1 MSHGN
6 LAARDAVRPLAR
18 ALSAG
23 LVRPVVWAFL
33 LTSWCG
39 GAFAEPPHLSGELGA
54 SVWSS
59 NRQLDQRSSVDIG
72 RAKLE
77 VEATVAGGA
86 RLRVEGWAMNGA
98 ARQGGSAWG
107 LKEAYAQWRQLPCQP
122 SVGKRFV
129 SWGKTDVF
137 TPTDLLSPN
146 DLTRLVAKETDQ
158 RDGVV
163 GLHGSCAMGPG
174 RLEWHLL
181 DRFKSSHVP
190 LPDVPGVT
198 FQRERPAVSATQALR
213 YEVAGEGIDWSV
225 SAIKGHDVMPTIS
238 LRDVGPAGM
247 LLELRPSEMRMLG
260 MDAATTLGAWVFRG
274 ELATVDYP
282 DRSTAPGA
290 MLTAERR
297 PYAMV
302 VLGAELGLGDRE
314 ALTFQIYGRRMRTSV
329 GTVSPASQM
338 LQSFQG
344 LLSNELDRNQYGFS
358 VRYATP
364 FAESRADADLL
375 LVWSRPRNDWFLR
388 SRLSYALTDA
398 VKVTLGVDLLR
409 GPADSFL
416 GNLRRNTLAFAEL
429 STAW

>member
-1 MSHGN
+1 MTW
-6 LAARDAVRPLAR
+6 
-18 ALSAG
+18 ALVA
-23 LVRPVVWAFL
+23 
-33 LTSWCG
+33 TSLCG
-39 GAFAEPPHLSGELGA
+39 GALAEPLSWSGELGA

-59 NRQLDQRSSVDIG
+59 NRQLDQQSGVGIG
-72 RAKLE
+72 RARLE
-77 VEATVAGGA
+77 LEAKVPGGA
-86 RLRVEGWAMNGA
+86 HLRIEGWAMNGA
-98 ARQGGSAWG
+98 ARQEGSAWG

-137 TPTDLLSPN
+137 TPTDLLSPH
-146 DLTRLVAKETDQ
+146 DLTRLVARETDQ

-163 GLHGSCAMGPG
+163 GLHGSCVAGPG
-174 RLEWHLL
+174 RLAWHLL

-190 LPDVPGVT
+190 LPNVPGVT
-198 FQRERPAVSATQALR
+198 IQRERPSVSATQALR
-213 YEVAGEGIDWSV
+213 YEVSGEGLDWSV
-225 SAIKGHDVMPTIS
+225 SAIRGHDVLPTIS
-238 LRDVGPAGM
+238 LRNAGPAGM
-247 LLELRPSEMRMLG
+247 VLGLRPSAMRMLG
-260 MDAATTLGAWVFRG
+260 VDAATSVGAWVFRG
-274 ELATVDYP
+274 ELAVVDYP

-297 PYAMV
+297 PYAMG

-314 ALTFQIYGRRMRTSV
+314 AVTFQIYGRRMRA
-329 GTVSPASQM
+329 GQGAVSPASQM
-338 LQSFQG
+338 LQSFQE
-344 LLSNELDRNQYGFS
+344 LLSNELDRHQHGFS

-388 SRLSYALTDA
+388 SRLNYAYTDA
-398 VKVTLGVDLLR
+398 MRITIGVDLLR
-409 GPADSFL
+409 GPPDSFL